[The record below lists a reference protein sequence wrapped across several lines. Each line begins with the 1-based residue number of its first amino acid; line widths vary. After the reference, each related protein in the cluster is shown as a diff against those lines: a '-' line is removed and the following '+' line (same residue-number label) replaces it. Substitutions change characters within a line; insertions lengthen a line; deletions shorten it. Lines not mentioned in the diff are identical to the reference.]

1 MKIETLNIK
10 KIDSVKRLG
19 ELLYTRM
26 PGFGHNGIITI
37 LDRDEKNKEG
47 YKEFNSEKFYS
58 FIVPLYVYTCSG
70 EIDFNEQSVKVDFQ
84 IQAMSSIVDA
94 VAACN
99 ISNFDQKTEVFI
111 TTEPGIV
118 AVSTA
123 SSADSAIHLI
133 RERAKELA

>member
-26 PGFGHNGIITI
+26 PGFGHKGIITI
-37 LDRDEKNKEG
+37 LDRDEKNEEG

>member
-26 PGFGHNGIITI
+26 PGFGTNGIITI
-37 LDRDEKNKEG
+37 LNRDEKIDG
-47 YKEFNSEKFYS
+47 CKEFNGEKFYS